1 MSSRDLCVLLP
12 VQQGVMKRQKS
23 TNNKSR
29 SMNMVRFFKK
39 VYDQIVW
46 NILAIIHCDSQ
57 HEAPVPSSLSSGG
70 SRVSN
75 AGVSLPP
82 WVDMPDDW
90 TAGDLGGPPAS
101 DEHYY
106 QHLQDDEV
114 LDAE

>member
-1 MSSRDLCVLLP
+1 MSSRDLCVCLP

-57 HEAPVPSSLSSGG
+57 REAPFPSG
-70 SRVSN
+70 SAGVSN
-75 AGVSLPP
+75 AGVSLQP

-90 TAGDLGGPPAS
+90 TAGDLGGPPAP

-106 QHLQDDEV
+106 QHLQDDEL